1 MPKKRNPFRIYHS
14 GQVVSNGLSAV
25 GARAAALLESLSGLK
40 RLEQLYYGSNR
51 GLLSVDGFLEF
62 VLDTFQIRIDVSL
75 TDVARIPSTGPLI
88 VTANHPFGGLEGLIA
103 AHLLRRRRDDVKVL
117 ANHYLKRLPELE
129 QLFIGVDPYG
139 GRDAQ
144 CRNIAPVREAIKWV
158 RSGGALVVFPAGDV
172 SGLRLSGSGNLGIID
187 PPWDERVARLIRLTR
202 ADTVPIFF
210 AGRNSVLFQ
219 IAGLAHRNL
228 KTLLLPRELLNKQNT
243 DVHLRI
249 GKPVAASKIADIP
262 SDRKLMEYLRSRT
275 YLLGAQTADDRHHD
289 TGVRRRRFDGAEVAE
304 PVNKDL
310 LKLEVA
316 NLPAS
321 SLLVTADS
329 MRVYA
334 ATSDQIPWLLREIG
348 RLREVTFRAVGEGT
362 GQSSDVDIFDSYY
375 VHIFSWN
382 AERGEVVGAYRL
394 GLSDDI
400 LRRYGPKGLYT
411 HTLFRYDARF
421 LRRIAPAIELG
432 RSFVR
437 EEYQRSFSALLL
449 LWKGIAL
456 FVARHPRYRYL
467 YGPVSISADYAQLSR
482 TVLVQYL
489 RTHRYAKDLARLV
502 KPRSPFRATLGP
514 QEHVN
519 LIRHTDDLDQ
529 VSDLVS
535 ALEADDKGVPILL
548 KQYLKMGGVLLGFNV
563 DASFNHSLDGLILVD
578 LVRSGEKSL
587 TRYMGADIAKRYLA
601 YHQHDLQQTGTYA

>member
-1 MPKKRNPFRIYHS
+1 MPRERSPFRIHNS
-14 GQVVSNGLSAV
+14 NQAVSNGFGAAGALS
-25 GARAAALLESLSGLK
+25 AALLESLSGLK
-40 RLEQLYYGSNR
+40 RLEQLYYGKNR

-62 VLDTFQIRIDVSL
+62 VFDTFQIRIDVSP
-75 TDVARIPSTGPLI
+75 TDIARIPDTGPLI

-103 AHLLRRRRDDVKVL
+103 AQILRRRRDDVKVL
-117 ANHYLKRLPELE
+117 ANHYLKRLPELQ

-139 GRDAQ
+139 GREAK
-144 CRNIAPVREAIKWV
+144 RHNIPPVRDAIKWV
-158 RSGGALVVFPAGDV
+158 RRGGALVVFPAGDV
-172 SGLRLSGSGNLGIID
+172 SGFRLSGSGNAGIVD
-187 PPWDERVARLIRLTR
+187 PAWDERAARLIRLTR
-202 ADTVPIFF
+202 ADTVPVFF

-219 IAGLAHRNL
+219 LAGLAHRNL

-243 DVHLRI
+243 KVHVRI
-249 GKPVAASKIADIP
+249 GKPVLASKIADIP
-262 SDRKLMEYLRSRT
+262 SDRNVMEYLRTRT
-275 YLLGAQTADDRHHD
+275 YLLGAQMAGGKHSELH
-289 TGVRRRRFDGAEVAE
+289 VRRRRFDGATVAD

-321 SLLVTADS
+321 CLLVKTDS

-334 ATSDQIPWLLREIG
+334 ATPDQIPWLLREIG
-348 RLREVTFRAVGEGT
+348 RLREVTFRSVGEGT

-375 VHIFSWN
+375 LHIFSWN
-382 AERGEVVGAYRL
+382 SQSNEVVGAYRL

-421 LRRIAPAIELG
+421 VRRIAPAIELG

-482 TVLVQYL
+482 AVLVQYL
-489 RTHRYAKDLARLV
+489 RTHRYAGDLARLV

-514 QEHVN
+514 REHVS

-529 VSDLVS
+529 LSDLVS

-563 DASFNHSLDGLILVD
+563 DASFNNSLDGLILVD
-578 LVRSGEKSL
+578 LVKSGEKLL
-587 TRYMGADIAKRYLA
+587 TRYMGADVAKRYLA
-601 YHQHDLQQTGTYA
+601 YHQRDLQQTGTYA